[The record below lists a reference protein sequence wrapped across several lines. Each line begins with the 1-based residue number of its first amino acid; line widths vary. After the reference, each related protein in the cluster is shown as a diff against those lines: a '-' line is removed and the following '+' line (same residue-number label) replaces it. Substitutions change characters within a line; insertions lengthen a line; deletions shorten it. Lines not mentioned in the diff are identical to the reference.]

1 VTAGGSAASASRG
14 WSTAAAAMT
23 AAMIVFCEPEPIEN
37 TATLTIAVFDPI
49 VGLGLS
55 AGHVLAAFIWL
66 AALGLFFGWLALAVG
81 AAHPSRSLAIGVSA
95 GVAAAA
101 YLVNGLHTLAGW
113 LDPARFLSPF
123 WLVGQ
128 APLQGGTSAVGVVA
142 LVAASVVV
150 LALGAVL
157 VERRD
162 LEVP

>member
-1 VTAGGSAASASRG
+1 
-14 WSTAAAAMT
+14 M
-23 AAMIVFCEPEPIEN
+23 N
-37 TATLTIAVFDPI
+37 
-49 VGLGLS
+49 
-55 AGHVLAAFIWL
+55 
-66 AALGLFFGWLALAVG
+66 
-81 AAHPSRSLAIGVSA
+81 
-95 GVAAAA
+95 
-101 YLVNGLHTLAGW
+101 TLAGW

-128 APLQGGTSAVGVVA
+128 GPLQGGTDAAGVVA